1 MSECETV
8 NMSGLEALWGKLDLS
23 SKEEEEMDFS
33 EDWGSFLRS
42 VGASLLKCQSSIRQ
56 EVQSISAEANSEV
69 YMAYCE
75 GHVVQRCS

>member
-1 MSECETV
+1 M

-42 VGASLLKCQSSIRQ
+42 VGASLLKCQSSIR
-56 EVQSISAEANSEV
+56 
-69 YMAYCE
+69 
-75 GHVVQRCS
+75 